1 FNEIGPVQGF
11 AVEFVLTIQLVLCVF
26 AATDHR
32 RDVSAF
38 APLAAGS
45 SVVVGHLA
53 GVILGAAP
61 ERAGVTAG
69 VLYDHLLCPRSEPL
83 CERARAPWGCEDC
96 KVDDGGAE
104 IQQAPAGR
112 LSRCGQID

>member
-1 FNEIGPVQGF
+1 M
-11 AVEFVLTIQLVLCVF
+11 IQLVLCVF

-53 GVILGAAP
+53 G
-61 ERAGVTAG
+61 RAGVTAG

-96 KVDDGGAE
+96 KVDDGGARSSRPLLADCRDAVE
-104 IQQAPAGR
+104 SKHR
-112 LSRCGQID
+112 L